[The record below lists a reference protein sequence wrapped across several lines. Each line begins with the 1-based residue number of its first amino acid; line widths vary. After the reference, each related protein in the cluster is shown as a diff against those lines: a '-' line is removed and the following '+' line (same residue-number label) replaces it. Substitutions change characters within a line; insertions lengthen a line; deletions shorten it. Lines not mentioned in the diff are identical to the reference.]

1 MKKNLIAVIILALLV
16 VNTVMTG
23 VMMFTVIPANQ
34 KTMTLVGNIAS
45 AIQLDLG
52 IAGSGSVE
60 SATNNVA
67 IADIAPYDIADQL
80 TIKLKTDPEE
90 EGGAKDH
97 YAVVGVT
104 LSLNTKD
111 DDYAA
116 YSANLATQE
125 GLIKDKINS
134 VIGSYTYAEAN
145 SANASDIQAKI
156 LEELQTMYN
165 SKFICGVS
173 FSSWLLQ

>member
-1 MKKNLIAVIILALLV
+1 MKKNLIAVIILALLI

-23 VMMFTVIPANQ
+23 VMMFTTIQANQ
-34 KTMTLVGNIAS
+34 KVMTLVGDISS

-52 IAGSGSVE
+52 IAGTGNVN
-60 SATNNVA
+60 SATNNVS
-67 IADIAPYDIADQL
+67 IADIAPYNFSEQL
-80 TIKLKTDPEE
+80 TIKLKSDDSGQE
-90 EGGAKDH
+90 H

-116 YSANLATQE
+116 YSESLATQE
-125 GLIKDKINS
+125 GLIKDKIIG
-134 VIGSYTYAEAN
+134 VIGSYTYSEASTAN
-145 SANASDIQAKI
+145 SADIQAKI
-156 LEELQTMYN
+156 LDELQSMYN